1 MIMHTIINR
10 KGSSL
15 ISLLIALV
23 IIGLIFWMF
32 TKTKQR
38 NEEQGTM
45 MKDAGIDASSYKT
58 MLDSARKVAE
68 DASNK

>member
-1 MIMHTIINR
+1 MHVMINR

-32 TKTKQR
+32 TKTNTR
-38 NEEQGTM
+38 NQEQGTM
-45 MKDAGIDASSYKT
+45 MKEAGIDTSSYKT
-58 MLDSARKVAE
+58 MLDSARKVAQ
-68 DASNK
+68 DASKSRQ